1 MRPLLLMEFSP
12 ELLHLLRVRHVDEC
26 LTLVSLTFFVN
37 RHLEEVI
44 AA

>member
-1 MRPLLLMEFSP
+1 MEFSP
-12 ELLHLLRVRHVDEC
+12 ELLHLLRMRHIDEC